1 MLSYLQNYL
10 TFENIFLLSNFFVLP
25 FWLMLIFI
33 PNFKITQILVN
44 SIIIPSILSAA
55 YIFVVY
61 QIFLLN
67 EPIFSIFSLYLG
79 LDNLYTIFSSE
90 SFLLIF
96 WLHFISI
103 NLFVGS
109 WLSRDAIKYQIT
121 RKMVF
126 VPLILVYFAGPVG
139 LVFYWIVR
147 LFYSKKIGF
156 HD

>member
-67 EPIFSIFSLYLG
+67 EPIFSIFSLYLS

-109 WLSRDAIKYQIT
+109 WLSRDAIRYQIS
-121 RKMVF
+121 RKMTF
-126 VPLILVYFAGPVG
+126 LPLILVYFTGPVG
-139 LVFYWIVR
+139 LIFYWTVR

>member
-33 PNFKITQILVN
+33 PNFKITQIFVN
-44 SIIIPSILSAA
+44 SIIIPSILSAT

>member
-1 MLSYLQNYL
+1 MLSYLQIHL
-10 TFENIFLLSNFFVLP
+10 TFENIYLLSNFFILP

-44 SIIIPSILSAA
+44 SIIIPSILSAT

-67 EPIFSIFSLYLG
+67 EPIFNILTLYLS

-109 WLSRDAIKYQIT
+109 WLSRDAIKYQIS
-121 RKMVF
+121 RKMIF
-126 VPLILVYFAGPVG
+126 VPLILIYFTGPVG
-139 LVFYWIVR
+139 LVFYWIIR